1 MAWLARFAKFGP
13 TKVSIRAPRGQTVR
27 TVWFH
32 RDYRR
37 FTGGHVKHAHYVDH
51 VARHT
56 LHRPAITFSSEPA
69 SVALREEQRRLWP
82 FDDVAAAWRPEPRDI
97 LFVAGTDWR
106 YVDAR
111 GMGELPNPRINLIQ
125 HVRHAHADTE
135 LYGYLARR
143 AVRICV
149 SQEVADAIAA
159 TGRTRGP
166 TLTIPN
172 GIDLM
177 PSPTAA
183 ATGDSRASA
192 VTIVAYK
199 APALGRELAAA
210 LSARGVPHRAV
221 FDFMDR
227 RAFLALL
234 ADTEVAVCLP
244 RAEEG
249 FYLPAMEAMAAGCI
263 VVTMDCIGNRGF
275 CKPAANCLLG
285 RDAPTLADAVTSARA
300 MRPEERD
307 GYRDRARRTVEAHS
321 LAVERARFHGVLED
335 VDRLWRECG
344 ARPLPPIKTDPGKPL
359 VDFMIVGAQ
368 KCGTTALG
376 QFLVQHPD
384 IGMSSQKEVHLFD
397 APDYVPGTR
406 AEDVDAHY
414 RRYFEHVPDVAI
426 RGEATPIYMFL
437 PEVAGELKRYNA
449 ELKLIVLLRDPVE
462 RALSAYYMQR
472 ARARETK
479 PLWLALL
486 LEPWRLGR
494 DPDHRRLRS
503 ATREHGYRSRGLYSL
518 QLRELYRHFNRE
530 RVLVVRRDDLFD
542 HHDTTMERVLGF
554 LGVSTAFSI
563 AHDVVFAGEEVR
575 RPHRVTRAL
584 LRLSYAAEFRRLRR
598 LGISV
603 VRTPTDGVG

>member
-1 MAWLARFAKFGP
+1 M
-13 TKVSIRAPRGQTVR
+13 SSRAAAGQTVR
-27 TVWFH
+27 TVWFY
-32 RDYRR
+32 RDYQR

-51 VARHT
+51 VARHARY
-56 LHRPAITFSSEPA
+56 RPALAFSSDSA
-69 SVALREEQRRLWP
+69 TAALNGERRRLWP
-82 FDDVAAAWRPEPRDI
+82 LHQRLVEDWQPRPRDI

-111 GMGELPNPRINLIQ
+111 GFGELPNPRINLIQ
-125 HVRHAHADTE
+125 HVRHAHAGTE

-159 TGRTRGP
+159 TGRTQGP
-166 TLTIPN
+166 TLAIPN
-172 GIDLM
+172 GIDM
-177 PSPTAA
+177 APARPVA
-183 ATGDSRASA
+183 ATGERRASA

-210 LSARGVPHRAV
+210 LAARGIPHRAV

-227 RAFLALL
+227 GAFLSLL
-234 ADTEVAVCLP
+234 ADTQVAVCLP

-249 FYLPAMEAMAAGCI
+249 FYLPALEAMAAGCI

-275 CKPAANCLLG
+275 CKPAENCLLG
-285 RDAPTLADAVTSARA
+285 RDAPTLADAVRSALAMLPSERYAYLARA
-300 MRPEERD
+300 RC
-307 GYRDRARRTVEAHS
+307 TVEAHS
-321 LAVERARFHGVLED
+321 LAVERARFHAVLED
-335 VDRLWRECG
+335 VDRLWREDG
-344 ARPLPPIKTDPGKPL
+344 TRGLPPTKTPGKPL

-376 QFLVQHPD
+376 RFLAQHPEV
-384 IGMSSQKEVHLFD
+384 GMSSQKEVHLFD
-397 APDYVPGTR
+397 GPDYVAGTSAR
-406 AEDVDAHY
+406 DVDARY
-414 RRYFEHVPDVAI
+414 RRFFEHAPDVAI
-426 RGEATPIYMFL
+426 RGEVTPIYMFL

-449 ELKLIVLLRDPVE
+449 DLKLIVLLRDPVE
-462 RALSAYYMQR
+462 RALSAYYMQK
-472 ARARETK
+472 ARERETR

-494 DPDHRRLRS
+494 DQDRRRPRS

-518 QLRELYRHFNRE
+518 QLRGLYRHFDRE
-530 RVLVVRRDDLFD
+530 RVLVVRRSDLFD
-542 HHDTTMERVLGF
+542 RHDATMERILGF
-554 LGVSTAFSI
+554 LGVSTTFSI
-563 AHDVVFAGEEVR
+563 AHDVVFAGEAAR

-598 LGISV
+598 LGIAV
-603 VRTPTDGVG
+603 T

>member
-1 MAWLARFAKFGP
+1 M
-13 TKVSIRAPRGQTVR
+13 R

-32 RDYRR
+32 REYQR
-37 FTGGHVKHAHYVDH
+37 FTGGHVKHAHYVEH
-51 VARHT
+51 VARHA
-56 LHRPAITFSSEPA
+56 LHRPAITFSSEPSAA
-69 SVALREEQRRLWP
+69 SLREEQQRLWP
-82 FDDVAAAWRPEPRDI
+82 FDDHIEPDWQPEPRDI

-111 GMGELPNPRINLIQ
+111 GLDELPNPRINLIQ

-149 SQEVADAIAA
+149 SQEVADAIVA

-166 TLTIPN
+166 TLAIPN
-172 GIDLM
+172 GIDM
-177 PSPTAA
+177 VPPRADTASSE
-183 ATGDSRASA
+183 GRAHG

-210 LSARGVPHRAV
+210 LSARGIAHKAV
-221 FDFMDR
+221 YDFMDR
-227 RAFLALL
+227 GEFLALL
-234 ADTEVAVCLP
+234 ADTRVAVCLP

-249 FYLPAMEAMAAGCI
+249 FYLPALEAMAAGCI

-275 CKPAANCLLG
+275 CKPGENCLIG
-285 RDAPTLADAVTSARA
+285 RDAPTLADAVASAAAMARSDRDALRERA
-300 MRPEERD
+300 GE
-307 GYRDRARRTVEAHS
+307 TVEAHS
-321 LAVERARFHGVLED
+321 LDVERARFHAVLED
-335 VDRLWRECG
+335 VDRLWREDG
-344 ARPLPPIKTDPGKPL
+344 ARPLPPIRRTRDKPL

-376 QFLVQHPD
+376 QFLAEHPE

-397 APDYVPGTR
+397 APDYVAGTGAR
-406 AEDVDAHY
+406 DTDARY
-414 RRYFEHVPDVAI
+414 QRYFEHVSDVAI

-437 PEVAGELKRYNA
+437 PDVAGELKRYNA
-449 ELKLIVLLRDPVE
+449 DIKLIVLVRDPAE
-462 RALSAYYMQR
+462 RALSEYYMQK

-486 LEPWRLGR
+486 LERWRLGR
-494 DPDHRRLRS
+494 DGDPRRMRS
-503 ATREHGYRSRGLYSL
+503 ATREHAYRSRGLYSL
-518 QLRELYRHFNRE
+518 QLQRLYRHFDRE
-530 RVLVVRRDDLFD
+530 RVLVVRRNDLLHD
-542 HHDTTMERVLGF
+542 HDATMERVFAF
-554 LGVSTAFSI
+554 LGVSTEFRVAR
-563 AHDVVFAGEEVR
+563 DVVFAGDEVR

-598 LGISV
+598 LGISLE
-603 VRTPTDGVG
+603 

>member
-1 MAWLARFAKFGP
+1 M
-13 TKVSIRAPRGQTVR
+13 R

-51 VARHT
+51 VARHAHHT
-56 LHRPAITFSSEPA
+56 PAISFSTEPSAA
-69 SVALREEQRRLWP
+69 SLREEQQRLWP
-82 FDDVAAAWRPEPRDI
+82 FDDHIAPDWQPEPRDI

-111 GMGELPNPRINLIQ
+111 GLDELPNPRINLIQ
-125 HVRHAHADTE
+125 GVRHADADTE

-172 GIDLM
+172 GIDMVPFRPGAAM
-177 PSPTAA
+177 PEGR
-183 ATGDSRASA
+183 ATG

-199 APALGRELAAA
+199 APGLGRELAAT
-210 LSARGVPHRAV
+210 LSAQGIAHKAV
-221 FDFMDR
+221 FDFLDR
-227 RAFLALL
+227 GEFLALL
-234 ADTEVAVCLP
+234 ADTQVAVCLP
-244 RAEEG
+244 LAEEG
-249 FYLPAMEAMAAGCI
+249 FYLPALEAMAAGCI

-275 CKPAANCLLG
+275 CKPGENCLIG
-285 RDAPTLADAVTSARA
+285 RDAPTLADAVASAVAMARSDRDALRERA
-300 MRPEERD
+300 
-307 GYRDRARRTVEAHS
+307 GKTVEAHS
-321 LAVERARFHGVLED
+321 LDVERARFHAVLED
-335 VDRLWRECG
+335 VDRLWREDG
-344 ARPLPPIKTDPGKPL
+344 ARPLPPTRRRPGKPL

-376 QFLVQHPD
+376 QFLAEHPE

-397 APDYVPGTR
+397 APDYVAGTR
-406 AEDVDAHY
+406 ARDIDAHY
-414 RRYFEHVPDVAI
+414 QPYFEHVSDVAI

-437 PEVAGELKRYNA
+437 PDVAGELKHYNA
-449 ELKLIVLLRDPVE
+449 DLRLIVLVRDPVE
-462 RALSAYYMQR
+462 RALSEYYMQK

-486 LEPWRLGR
+486 LERWRLGR
-494 DPDHRRLRS
+494 DGDPRRMRS
-503 ATREHGYRSRGLYSL
+503 ATREHAYRSRGLYSL
-518 QLRELYRHFNRE
+518 QLQRLFRHFDRE
-530 RVLVVRRDDLFD
+530 RVLVVLRNDLLRD
-542 HHDTTMERVLGF
+542 HDATMKRVFAF
-554 LGVSTAFSI
+554 LGVSTEFRVAR
-563 AHDVVFAGEEVR
+563 DVVFAGDEVR

-598 LGISV
+598 LGISLE
-603 VRTPTDGVG
+603 